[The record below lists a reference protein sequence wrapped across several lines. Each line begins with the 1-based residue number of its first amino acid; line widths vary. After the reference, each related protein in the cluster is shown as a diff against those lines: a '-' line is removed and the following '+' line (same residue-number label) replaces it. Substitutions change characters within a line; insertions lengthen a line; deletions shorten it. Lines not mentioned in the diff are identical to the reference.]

1 MGEDPAHTMSMAGLF
16 GTPDFTAGSL
26 ANEMEALSDLFEECE
41 DKHGRA
47 ATEQE
52 ARDEELA
59 AGVQGRLGPGDIGP
73 KKVVKKKVEKKVE
86 KTGDI
91 WEGDEVPEED
101 LNWEDE
107 GDNRPEPE
115 YTIAYKQRVGSED
128 VFLGI
133 NGRDPGSHC
142 CEDLVVKVTL
152 PCVDS
157 VDMISLD
164 VTKNTL
170 RVSTPKHRLAMYLP
184 HEVKDKEGNAKW
196 DEDKTELQLT
206 LPIIHTDAWNEVAGI

>member
-1 MGEDPAHTMSMAGLF
+1 MADVLS
-16 GTPDFTAGSL
+16 SL
-26 ANEMEALSDLFEECE
+26 DAMRGGFDARAMQDEMEALTDLLDESMELQGQGECDRQTRAEE
-41 DKHGRA
+41 A
-47 ATEQE
+47 A
-52 ARDEELA
+52 AL
-59 AGVQGRLGPGDIGP
+59 GSQGRLGPGDIGP
-73 KKVVKKKVEKKVE
+73 KVAKKKTENKKE
-86 KTGDI
+86 ADTGDI